1 MNRQDYN
8 NQPLVSIIMNC
19 FNGEKYLK
27 DSIDSVI
34 SQTYE
39 NWEIIFW
46 DNQSNDKSEKIFK
59 NYKDDRLKYYY
70 ADSHTEILY
79 KSKNNALRKANG
91 QFIAFLDVDDWWLPK
106 KLEKQI
112 PLFDDHDVGLVYG
125 NAWEFFEKKNKKII
139 YKKESL
145 PKGRILNELMR
156 EYAISSA
163 TYVIRKKSLESL
175 EYYFNDN
182 FHIIGDFDINLRLA
196 VKWKINCLQ
205 EPVAYIRKHDKNLS
219 LLYREKEVDEL
230 KIWHEEMK
238 NNKQISSQSNFNKVL
253 LIANYLEAMQM
264 IMKSEFFKS
273 LIIVAKYPFCF
284 NKIKLMLALLLPKFL
299 LKKIKNY

>member
-79 KSKNNALRKANG
+79 KAKNNALRKANG

-125 NAWEFFEKKNKKII
+125 NAWEFFEKKK
-139 YKKESL
+139 
-145 PKGRILNELMR
+145 
-156 EYAISSA
+156 
-163 TYVIRKKSLESL
+163 
-175 EYYFNDN
+175 
-182 FHIIGDFDINLRLA
+182 
-196 VKWKINCLQ
+196 
-205 EPVAYIRKHDKNLS
+205 
-219 LLYREKEVDEL
+219 
-230 KIWHEEMK
+230 
-238 NNKQISSQSNFNKVL
+238 
-253 LIANYLEAMQM
+253 
-264 IMKSEFFKS
+264 
-273 LIIVAKYPFCF
+273 
-284 NKIKLMLALLLPKFL
+284 
-299 LKKIKNY
+299 